1 VLHPIHLQHPDWY
14 AAVDIAREQV
24 AGTRRRL
31 FDRAAADRA
40 LVHVFHFPF
49 PCLGHVVAKGNGWEW
64 LPVQD

>member
-1 VLHPIHLQHPDWY
+1 
-14 AAVDIAREQV
+14 V

-40 LVHVFHFPF
+40 LVHVFPFPF

-64 LPVQD
+64 LPIQD